1 MDNNNKKEHM
11 TIEIKRN
18 IANRLKKMSSVGV
31 SYNDIITDLIGYYR
45 ATKWLEYLLMRLKN
59 IQQLQYPRIQ
69 EKNWKNFSSVK
80 RHTIM

>member
-45 ATKWLEYLLMRLKN
+45 ATK
-59 IQQLQYPRIQ
+59 
-69 EKNWKNFSSVK
+69 
-80 RHTIM
+80 

>member
-31 SYNDIITDLIGYYR
+31 SYNDIITDLIGDYR
-45 ATKWLEYLLMRLKN
+45 ATR
-59 IQQLQYPRIQ
+59 
-69 EKNWKNFSSVK
+69 
-80 RHTIM
+80 